1 MARAKSQNVEVTEVE
16 LAGTEG
22 TEGEGQVATTS
33 KRGPQLRWNIDRDR
47 AFIGALQAGMNTYPA
62 VVAYLK
68 EHPSF
73 AGSAE
78 LIDEQRLK
86 IRALNLRRKGVNVPR
101 FKPSGERAPGGY
113 AVPVDELNAM
123 LPVPAP
129 AAPVEVVDVAT
140 DAG

>member
-1 MARAKSQNVEVTEVE
+1 MARAKSQSVEATEVE
-16 LAGTEG
+16 LAVTEG
-22 TEGEGQVATTS
+22 AEGQVATTS

-68 EHPSF
+68 GHPSF
-73 AGSAE
+73 QGSQE

-86 IRALNLRRKGVNVPR
+86 IRALNLRRKGVHVPR

-123 LPVPAP
+123 LPAPAP